1 MNWEIKAFDQLS
13 LQELYSILTLR
24 TDVFVVEQAC
34 PYPEVDGKD
43 PNCLHLLGTDEGEL
57 VAYLRILPA
66 GLSYDEVSIGRVVI
80 KPSHRGKGLGRPM
93 MEQAIAY
100 ITTEWKESQIK
111 IGAKPIWK
119 NSISPLALNLFLKY
133 IWRMISHIWIC
144 YTVNQSVRA
153 GFSIFLGNFPQKLA
167 ILW

>member
-34 PYPEVDGKD
+34 PYPEVDRKD
-43 PNCLHLLGTDEGEL
+43 LNCLHLLGTDEGEL

-80 KPSHRGKGLGRPM
+80 KASHRGKGLGRPM

-100 ITTEWKESQIK
+100 ITTEWKESLIK
-111 IGAKPIWK
+111 IGAQAYLERFYQSLGFEPVSEVYLEDDILHLDMVYSKP
-119 NSISPLALNLFLKY
+119 
-133 IWRMISHIWIC
+133 
-144 YTVNQSVRA
+144 V
-153 GFSIFLGNFPQKLA
+153 G
-167 ILW
+167 